1 MGFKRFSLLISI
13 RVVLLTLSLLLFFLL
28 AYTPGYQAAT
38 LLTAIAAILLG
49 HDVIRFV
56 SKTNTELV
64 RFLDAARYAD
74 FSQRFDLKSDGAG
87 FSELGQTFNDI
98 LERFRENR
106 AGQESELRQLKALS
120 EHVPVPLLSLF
131 PNGEIVQHNNA
142 ARRLFG
148 VHRVTKLEDL
158 HAFGGDFA
166 HNVFAIEPGER
177 RLVTFSVDDMEQQ
190 LTIAATRIVVGG
202 TSEKLMSLQD
212 IQSELDGAQL
222 KAWQDLV
229 RVLTHEI
236 MNSITPVASLAKTAA
251 DLVEDA
257 AQKLEGSPDV
267 VDELEDVRSAVETV
281 ARRSDSLMHFVG
293 GYRRLTRLPS
303 PKKSITAVK
312 NIFADIEQLTAAE
325 FKDRSVQLNII
336 IEPEGLEINCDTD
349 MIQQVLINLL
359 QNSAHALEDQPVK
372 HIAMSAR
379 LSRRGHPV
387 VEVRDSGTG
396 IPDDIISKIFVPFFT
411 TKRDGSGV
419 GLALSRQI
427 MLAHGGSIKVQNHDD
442 GGAHFTL
449 TF

>member
-1 MGFKRFSLLISI
+1 MDFKRFSVLISI
-13 RVVLLTLSLLLFFLL
+13 RIAFLMISLLILVWLII
-28 AYTPGYQAAT
+28 TPGYQAAT
-38 LLTAIAAILLG
+38 LLTMLATLLLG
-49 HDVIRFV
+49 HDIVRFV

-74 FSQRFDLKSDGAG
+74 FSQRFDMKSDGTG
-87 FSELGQTFNDI
+87 FGELGQTFNDI
-98 LERFRENR
+98 LERFRLSRSEKE
-106 AGQESELRQLKALS
+106 AELRQLRALS

-158 HAFGGDFA
+158 QAFGGDFA

-190 LTIAATRIVVGG
+190 LTIAATRVTVAGQ
-202 TSEKLMSLQD
+202 SEKLMSLQD
-212 IQSELDGAQL
+212 IQSELDVAQL
-222 KAWQDLV
+222 QAWQDLV

-257 AQKLEGSPDV
+257 AKKLEGSPDV
-267 VDELEDVRSAVETV
+267 VEELQDVRSAVETV

-293 GYRRLTRLPS
+293 GYRRLTRLPA
-303 PKKSITAVK
+303 PKKTIASVK
-312 NIFADIEQLTAAE
+312 DIFSDIEQLTAAE
-325 FKDRSVQLNII
+325 MKERAVKLTGI
-336 IEPEGLEINCDTD
+336 IEPSGLEINCDAD

-359 QNSAHALEDQPVK
+359 QNAAHALEGKDTK
-372 HIAMSAR
+372 EIRMIARM
-379 LSRRGHPV
+379 SRRGQTV
-387 VEVRDSGTG
+387 LEIQDSGDG
-396 IPDDIISKIFVPFFT
+396 IAEDIISKVFVPFFT

-427 MLAHGGSIKVQNHDD
+427 MLAHGGSLKVQNHED